1 MSTPLSFIEQ
11 QPNHDRSEAEI
22 LDMLKGPSEQAR
34 PSMRRTSILQKKV
47 MNQLGK
53 LEQDMEGDDS
63 DDDWLKIKDYY
74 IYVNLIWILKFIVKL
89 F

>member
-1 MSTPLSFIEQ
+1 VSTPLSFIEQ

-63 DDDWLKIKDYY
+63 DDD
-74 IYVNLIWILKFIVKL
+74 
-89 F
+89 